1 MKALRRFHQ
10 AVLAFVLI
18 FSFVPLQPAQADSPV
33 EIATVQ
39 QLIDVHT
46 NLTADYVLTAD
57 IDMSSVANWTPLGDA
72 TTPFSGSFDGGGHT
86 IYNLI
91 AADTQTNDQGLFGV
105 IDTFG
110 IVIDLRLEGARVTGA
125 NRTGILAGTNLG
137 TINRVGVEG
146 IVSGATTV
154 GGLVGVNSGD
164 ISDAYAHA
172 SVSGK
177 DLNGGLVGSNSG
189 NLTNVYAVS
198 TVSGAVT
205 NTNLLF
211 DGVNDYVVIPHN
223 SAYVTSNFT
232 LEAWFNWKATDRTD
246 VNFII
251 GKGLENF
258 EIHTGGGAGANGI
271 RFIPVLRTD
280 TLNKDQT
287 AYQDIHNVLAPG
299 WNHVAASW
307 DFDHQQVRVFLNGV
321 PQHIYQNGVDV
332 GTIANLPL
340 ENPEVNPLAD
350 NTNDFFIGARNDNG
364 SWFYFNGSIAD
375 VRFWNI
381 VRTPAEIAADKDKQL
396 TGSET
401 GLVGYWKLDE
411 TNGTAVYD
419 SSSYHND
426 GTILG
431 ATRQTN
437 VSINGGL
444 VGENTGTISSAYYD
458 STVSALSDTGK
469 GTGLST
475 TAMQTQSTYAGWDFV
490 SDWKIIDGH
499 TYPALFTHKPGLT
512 ITSVSPAL
520 VAGGTPYTVSV
531 AVDGGYIGQATGSV
545 TISDGDGHQCTAS
558 LSAGAPSTGSCALTS
573 LTNGVKTIQATFP
586 GNAVFSAA
594 NDTAAQTVDAVAPT
608 VQIEQ
613 AAGQADPT
621 NAAEIH
627 FTATFSEPVLNFTAA
642 DITLS
647 GSANP
652 ANAVL
657 TEIAP
662 QDGTTYDIAVSGMS
676 GDGTVTAAIDAGKV
690 QDAAGNSNSASD
702 SNDNQVTNDTHGPG
716 VSFGSSAADPTAS
729 SPVNVTVTFTESVSD
744 FSSADVTLSNAALS
758 NFSGSGA
765 SYSFDLTPSGQ
776 GAFSAD
782 IAAGSAHDA
791 AGNPNDAAAQFSRTY
806 DSVNPTVTLAST
818 SSDPTNSTPISVSVT
833 FSESVNGFT
842 ASDITLT
849 NATLSNFS
857 GSADSY
863 QFDLT
868 PAGQGTFTADVAAG
882 TAADAAGN
890 PNSAA
895 AQFSRTYDSLNP
907 SVLISSAA
915 SSPTNSSPIAVEV
928 TFSENVADFTSA
940 DVTLSN
946 AALSNFS
953 GSGAS
958 YSFDLTPSGQGA
970 FSADIAA
977 GTAHDAAGNPNDA
990 AAQFSR
996 TFDSVNP
1003 TVTLAS
1009 TSSDPTNSTPISV
1022 SVTFSES
1029 VNGFT
1034 ASDITL
1040 TNATLSNF
1048 SGSADSYQF
1057 DLTPAGQGTFT
1068 ADVAAGTAADATGN
1082 PNSAAAQF
1090 SRTYDSLNPSVLI
1103 NSAASSPTNSSPIAV
1118 EVTFNENVADF
1129 TSADVTLSNAVL
1141 TDFSGSGAAYS
1152 FNITP
1157 AAEGIVAIDIA
1168 AGTAHDAA
1176 GNPNDAAAQF
1186 SRTYDSIGPV
1196 ITFSSASPASTNS
1209 APIAVN
1215 VSISESVSDFTSAD
1229 ITLSNATLSD
1239 FSGSGDQ
1246 YSFNLTPAGEGAV
1259 TADVTAN
1266 AIHDAAGN
1274 GNLAADQFTRT
1285 YDTTGPTIVMSS
1297 ASTDPTN
1304 TAPIPVSV
1312 DFSET
1317 VTGFTADD
1325 IAVTNGSAGN
1335 LQGSGTAYTFDLTP
1349 ASQGLV
1355 SVEIASGSVTDAA
1368 GNSNPDSTSF
1378 TRTYDSDRPTVVLS
1392 TTASS
1397 TTNLAVIPLTITF
1410 SEPVSGLEIDDV
1422 LVSNGSAG
1430 SLAGSGAVYTAEITP
1445 SADGEVTINL
1455 AAGAAEDVTGNL
1467 SQAASPLTIRS
1478 DRTAP
1483 DAVLNQADG
1492 QDDPTLNTP
1501 ILFTLV
1507 FDEPINPDTLEAA
1520 DLTLSGTAAGPL
1532 SAEITQISPMD
1543 GTTFA
1548 VSVSGMSTDG
1558 TVILQL
1564 GADQVEDLAG
1574 NTNLAASF
1582 SDNSVLFQTVKT
1594 TTVELNAVPRQLGIS
1609 QVWELTATVTSSA
1622 ETPVGEVTFLD
1633 NGTPLGV
1640 RPLVNGSATFVL
1652 ENPAGGLHQFSVT
1665 YAGEGLYQASA
1676 SAEVPVQ
1683 ARYWL
1688 VLSFITR

>member
-1 MKALRRFHQ
+1 MSMKALRRFHQ
-10 AVLAFVLI
+10 TLLAFVLI
-18 FSFVPLQPAQADSPV
+18 FSFVPIQPVKADSPI
-33 EIATVQ
+33 EIATAQ
-39 QLIDVHT
+39 QLIDTH
-46 NLTADYVLTAD
+46 NNPAGIYLLTAD
-57 IDMSSVANWTPLGDA
+57 IDMSAVENWTPLGNA

-105 IDTFG
+105 IDTIG
-110 IVIDLRLEGARVTGA
+110 IVTNLRLEGARITGA

-137 TINRVGVEG
+137 TIYRVGVEG

-164 ISDAYAHA
+164 ISDASAHA

-177 DLNGGLVGSNSG
+177 DMNGGLVGSNNGS
-189 NLTNVYAVS
+189 LTRVYAAS
-198 TVSGAVT
+198 TVSAAVT
-205 NTNLLF
+205 NTYLNF
-211 DGVNDYVVIPHN
+211 DGSYDYVTIPHN
-223 SAYVTSNFT
+223 DAYVTSNFT
-232 LEAWFNWKATDRTD
+232 LEAWFNWTATDRTD
-246 VNFII
+246 TNFII
-251 GKGLENF
+251 AKGLENF
-258 EIHTGGGAGANGI
+258 EIHTGGGSYENGI
-271 RFIPVLRTD
+271 RFIPVKRTD
-280 TLNKDQT
+280 TLNDNET

-321 PQHIYQNGVDV
+321 PQHIYQKGVDV
-332 GTIANLPL
+332 GIIADLPL
-340 ENPEVNPLAD
+340 ENPEVNPLAA
-350 NTNDFFIGARNDNG
+350 NTNDFIIGGRNTTDTT
-364 SWFYFNGSIAD
+364 YFFQGNIAD

-396 TGSET
+396 TGSEP
-401 GLVGYWKLDE
+401 GLVGYWKLNEPSGE
-411 TNGTAVYD
+411 TVFD
-419 SSSYHND
+419 SSVNHND
-426 GTILG
+426 GTITG
-431 ATRQTN
+431 ATRQTD

-444 VGENTGTISSAYYD
+444 VGENTGSISSAYYD

-475 TAMQTQSTYAGWDFV
+475 TAMQTQSTYTGWDFV

-499 TYPALFTHKPGLT
+499 TYPTLFTHKPDLT

-573 LTNGVKTIQATFP
+573 LTNGVKIIQATFP

-608 VQIEQ
+608 VQVEQ

-621 NAAEIH
+621 SAAEIH
-627 FTATFSEPVLNFTAA
+627 FTATFSEPVLNFTAT

-662 QDGTTYDIAVSGMS
+662 QDDTTYDIAVTGMS
-676 GDGTVTAAIDAGKV
+676 GDGIVTAAIDAGKV

-702 SNDNQVTNDTHGPG
+702 SNDNQVTYDTHGPD

-729 SPVNVTVTFTESVSD
+729 SPVSVTVTFTESVS
-744 FSSADVTLSNAALS
+744 
-758 NFSGSGA
+758 
-765 SYSFDLTPSGQ
+765 
-776 GAFSAD
+776 
-782 IAAGSAHDA
+782 
-791 AGNPNDAAAQFSRTY
+791 
-806 DSVNPTVTLAST
+806 
-818 SSDPTNSTPISVSVT
+818 
-833 FSESVNGFT
+833 
-842 ASDITLT
+842 
-849 NATLSNFS
+849 
-857 GSADSY
+857 
-863 QFDLT
+863 
-868 PAGQGTFTADVAAG
+868 
-882 TAADAAGN
+882 
-890 PNSAA
+890 
-895 AQFSRTYDSLNP
+895 
-907 SVLISSAA
+907 
-915 SSPTNSSPIAVEV
+915 
-928 TFSENVADFTSA
+928 DFTSA

-958 YSFDLTPSGQGA
+958 YTFDLTPSGQGA
-970 FSADIAA
+970 FSADIAD
-977 GTAHDAAGNPNDA
+977 GSAHDAAGNPNNA

-996 TFDSVNP
+996 TYDSINP
-1003 TVTLAS
+1003 TVSLTS
-1009 TSSDPTNSTPISV
+1009 SSSDPTNSTPITV

-1029 VNGFT
+1029 VSGFT

-1040 TNATLSNF
+1040 TNATLSDF

-1057 DLTPAGQGTFT
+1057 DLTPAGQGTLT
-1068 ADVAAGTAADATGN
+1068 ADVAAGTAADAAGN
-1082 PNSAAAQF
+1082 SNSAAAQF

-1103 NSAASSPTNSSPIAV
+1103 SSAVSSPTNSSPFAV
-1118 EVTFNENVADF
+1118 DVTFSENVADF
-1129 TSADVTLSNAVL
+1129 SSADVTLSNAVL
-1141 TDFSGSGAAYS
+1141 TDFSGSGAAYR
-1152 FNITP
+1152 FNVTP
-1157 AAEGIVAIDIA
+1157 AAEGIVTIDIA
-1168 AGTAHDAA
+1168 AETAHDAA

-1186 SRTYDSIGPV
+1186 SRTYDSTGPV

-1259 TADVTAN
+1259 TADIAAN
-1266 AIHDAAGN
+1266 AVHDAAGN

-1285 YDTTGPTIVMSS
+1285 YDTTGPTIGLSS
-1297 ASTDPTN
+1297 TSSDPTN

-1312 DFSET
+1312 NFSET

-1325 IAVTNGSAGN
+1325 ITVTNGSAGN
-1335 LQGSGTAYTFDLTP
+1335 LQGSGAAYTFDLTP
-1349 ASQGLV
+1349 AGQGLV
-1355 SVEIASGSVTDAA
+1355 SAEVAAGSVTDAA
-1368 GNSNPDSTSF
+1368 GNSNLDSASF
-1378 TRTYDSDRPTVVLS
+1378 TRTYDSARPTVVLS
-1392 TTASS
+1392 TSAGSA
-1397 TTNLAVIPLTITF
+1397 TNLAVIPLTITF
-1410 SEPVSGLEIDDV
+1410 SESVSGLEINDL

-1532 SAEITQISPMD
+1532 SAEITEISPMD
-1543 GTTFA
+1543 GTTFT
-1548 VSVSGMSTDG
+1548 VSVSGMSADG
-1558 TVILQL
+1558 TVIVQL
-1564 GADQVEDLAG
+1564 EAGQVEDLVG
-1574 NTNLAASF
+1574 NTNLAAGF
-1582 SDNSVLFQTVKT
+1582 SDNSVLFQTAKT
-1594 TTVELNAVPRQLGIS
+1594 TTVQLNAVPRQFAFS
-1609 QVWELTATVTSSA
+1609 QIWELTATITSTA
-1622 ETPVGEVTFLD
+1622 DTPTGEVTFLD
-1633 NGTPLGV
+1633 NGVPLGV
-1640 RPLVNGSATFVL
+1640 RPLVNGSATLVL
-1652 ENPAGGLHQFSVT
+1652 DNLSGGLHQFSVT

-1688 VLSFITR
+1688 ILSFITR